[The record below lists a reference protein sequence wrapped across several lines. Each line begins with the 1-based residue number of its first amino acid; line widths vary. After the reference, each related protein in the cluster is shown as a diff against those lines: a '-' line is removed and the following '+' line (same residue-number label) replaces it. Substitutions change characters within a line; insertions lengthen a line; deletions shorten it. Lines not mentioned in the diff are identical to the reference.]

1 MESLQRIEQLIQ
13 QIDEAAD
20 PNIRAVTRE
29 LVQTLMEFHGAGI
42 ERMLE
47 LIAASGES
55 GASVINSIG
64 RDDLAG
70 ALLLL
75 YSLHPDDLETR
86 VRRAVNKMRNIE
98 LESVIDGVV
107 RLRITGNGAHADKT
121 AIETAIYSAAPE
133 AAAVVVGGLREAGFV
148 PIEKLMSAAR

>member
-20 PNIRAVTRE
+20 PNIREVARD
-29 LVQTLMEFHGAGI
+29 LVQTLMDFHGAGI
-42 ERMLE
+42 ERMMD
-47 LIAASGES
+47 LIAASGEQ
-55 GASVINSIG
+55 GAAIIGSIG

-75 YSLHPDDLETR
+75 YSLHPDDIETR
-86 VRRAVNKMRNIE
+86 VRRAVNKLRNVE
-98 LESVIDGVV
+98 LESIGAGVV
-107 RLRITGNGAHADKT
+107 RVRVAANGHAHPDKA

-133 AAAVVVGGLREAGFV
+133 ALAVVIEGIREAGFV
-148 PIEKLMSAAR
+148 PLEALMSVR